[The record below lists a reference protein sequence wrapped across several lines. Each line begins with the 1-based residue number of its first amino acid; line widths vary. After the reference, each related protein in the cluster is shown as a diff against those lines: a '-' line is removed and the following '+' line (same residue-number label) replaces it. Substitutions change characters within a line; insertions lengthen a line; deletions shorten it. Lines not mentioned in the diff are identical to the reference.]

1 MSSVFHPYDAAL
13 RGSRIPN
20 PSDPPGQD
28 QTGEEEKN
36 KKGKEIQN
44 QKAWEQI
51 KTQVDTLRYL
61 EKSIREEVEMNL
73 KVVRRELNG
82 VEGTVGMMESLC
94 RCMLSE
100 NLEVRGE
107 NRGDEVDEEDEK
119 NGMDKLWRRGDG
131 RDEEKRK
138 TKE

>member
-28 QTGEEEKN
+28 QNQDQDQTGEEENN
-36 KKGKEIQN
+36 KK
-44 QKAWEQI
+44 
-51 KTQVDTLRYL
+51 

-100 NLEVRGE
+100 NLEHRGE
-107 NRGDEVDEEDEK
+107 NRGNEVDEEDEK
-119 NGMDKLWRRGDG
+119 NRMDKLWRREDG